1 MDRRG
6 FLLGT
11 GLVLV
16 TGCARVAPSDPGTAV
31 PSPSAA
37 SLVIGSDGTPSGV
50 LLAEL
55 LCVALRAKGRG
66 SSVALVGED
75 WQASLGD
82 GSLTAAPAYAG
93 TLWSQLSD
101 DTEPPTGAEALLS
114 DVAGLVAPEVS
125 MLAAAGVDGGLEW
138 LVTPGTAKAGITSLD
153 RIGAWSKGKV
163 VGVPP
168 VATSRA
174 DGIPG
179 LTGIYHATFTTE
191 SVADPGQRA
200 AQLASGK
207 LALAGFRRTEY
218 TGVPGLVTLEDPDE
232 LGTAD
237 PLVVLLGAALGDT
250 DPDAVLA
257 MNGVAAILTTDM
269 LLGLQGEIA
278 GGAATTEVAGRWLA
292 ANGLG

>member
-16 TGCARVAPSDPGTAV
+16 AGCARVVPSDPGTAA
-31 PSPSAA
+31 PGPAA
-37 SLVIGSDGTPSGV
+37 ATLVIGSDGTPSGA

-55 LCVALRAKGRG
+55 LCLALQAKGRTA
-66 SSVALVGED
+66 SVAPAGAD

-82 GSLTAAPAYAG
+82 GSLAALPAYAA

-101 DTEPPTGAEALLS
+101 DTEPPAGADAVLS
-114 DVAGLVAPEVS
+114 DVAGLLAPEVDVLS
-125 MLAAAGVDGGLEW
+125 AAGVDGGLEW
-138 LVTPGTAKAGITSLD
+138 LVTRSTTRDGITSLD

-174 DGIPG
+174 DGVPG
-179 LTGIYHATFTTE
+179 IKGIYHATFTTA
-191 SVADPGQRA
+191 SVADPSQRA
-200 AQLASGK
+200 AQLASGQV
-207 LALAGFRRTEY
+207 ALAAFRRTEY
-218 TGVPGLVTLEDPDE
+218 TGVTGLVALEDPDK
-232 LGTAD
+232 LDTAD
-237 PLVVLLGAALGDT
+237 PLVVLLDAALAEA

-269 LLGLQGEIA
+269 VLGLQGEVA
-278 GGAATTEVAGRWLA
+278 GGASTTDAARRWLT
-292 ANGLG
+292 ANGLA